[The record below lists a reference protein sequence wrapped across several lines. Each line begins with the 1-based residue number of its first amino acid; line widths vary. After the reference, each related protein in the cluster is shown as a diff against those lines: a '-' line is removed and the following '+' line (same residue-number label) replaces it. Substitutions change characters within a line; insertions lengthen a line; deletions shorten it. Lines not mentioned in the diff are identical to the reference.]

1 MNSLIGQKTE
11 SRYFNVEK
19 EAIKDFAKEINE
31 DNPLFLDE
39 NFAERNGY
47 SSIVDTMTFPTTF
60 RDKVPEWF
68 ENLDKSKLLH
78 GQQKYRYKRR
88 IVAGDQIKYIEKL
101 KDIYEKEGKSS
112 KLTFYVRE
120 RIGYDITDEEVF
132 TEESTFIIREAK

>member
-1 MNSLIGQKTE
+1 MCI
-11 SRYFNVEK
+11 R
-19 EAIKDFAKEINE
+19 D
-31 DNPLFLDE
+31 
-39 NFAERNGY
+39 R
-47 SSIVDTMTFPTTF
+47 TFPTTF

-101 KDIYEKEGKSS
+101 KDIYEKEGKSI